1 MTDVIDRLVDEGS
14 YFELRPDYGPE
25 IITAYARI
33 DGRPVGIVANQP
45 AHRAGAIFPDAAEKA
60 AEFVWKSDAF
70 NIPLLYL
77 CDTPGFMAGSHRSRK
92 RAFSSRARS

>member
-77 CDTPGFMAGSHRSRK
+77 CDTPALWPAHRSRK